1 MVFEAE
7 PRIWQTGAVRSR
19 IAEVAHVKRL
29 PFMRLK
35 LHHACLDLAT
45 LARSGVR
52 SGSEGLGSEL
62 EVPAYHALPQSCSM
76 PAWVRRAL

>member
-1 MVFEAE
+1 MICEDVLLIAALQLQVVFEAE

-45 LARSGVR
+45 LHAT
-52 SGSEGLGSEL
+52 
-62 EVPAYHALPQSCSM
+62 EVGMFGFST
-76 PAWVRRAL
+76 